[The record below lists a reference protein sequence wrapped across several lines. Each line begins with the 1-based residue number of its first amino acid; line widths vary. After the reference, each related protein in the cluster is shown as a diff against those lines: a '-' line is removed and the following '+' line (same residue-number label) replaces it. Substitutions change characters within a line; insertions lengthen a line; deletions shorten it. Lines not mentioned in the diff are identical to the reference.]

1 MTGILRTL
9 LCAVALCLAVP
20 VEAHAREENRC
31 AGQSRDNATW
41 LSVAHPGL
49 GEFYLR
55 GWGPFFERAPQKKFW
70 LGFIPLFGWPGYL
83 QAKSIYDVRKCRT
96 YDDLWSWH

>member
-1 MTGILRTL
+1 MIKILGATL
-9 LCAVALCLAVP
+9 CGVSLFIALAG
-20 VEAHAREENRC
+20 EAWAREGNPC
-31 AGQSRDNATW
+31 VGQSRDNATW
-41 LSVAHPGL
+41 LSVAHPAL
-49 GEFYLR
+49 GEWYLR
-55 GWGPFFERAPQKKFW
+55 GWGPLEHAPQKKFW

>member
-1 MTGILRTL
+1 MTGILAPS
-9 LCAVALCLAVP
+9 CARLHSADRSRGGSR
-20 VEAHAREENRC
+20 ARRKWC

-55 GWGPFFERAPQKKFW
+55 AGARSLSAPRRRS
-70 LGFIPLFGWPGYL
+70 FGWASSRSSVGRATWKP
-83 QAKSIYDVRKCRT
+83 KSIYDVRKRRP
-96 YDDLWSWH
+96 

>member
-1 MTGILRTL
+1 MIRTL
-9 LCAVALCLAVP
+9 GASLCAASLFIALAEP
-20 VEAHAREENRC
+20 AGAHDGNPC
-31 AGQSRDNATW
+31 VGQSRDNATW

-49 GEFYLR
+49 GEWYLR
-55 GWGPFFERAPQKKFW
+55 GWGPFFEHAPQKKFW